1 MTMQPCGLSQAEVN
15 ERLQSGQVNR
25 AAQHDSRPFWQI
37 IRVNVFTRFNALL
50 GSLWAIVLV
59 VGPWQDALFGGVLV
73 ANSLIGILQELRA
86 KRTLNRLALLGQVK
100 ARVIRAGQTVLIA
113 ALDIVLD
120 DLLDIAPGDQ
130 VVVDGV
136 VVTARG
142 LEIDESLLSG
152 EAEPVT
158 KLPGEQMLSGS
169 FAVAGSGCYRAT
181 KVGASAYAHRLAA
194 EAKRFTPASSELRI
208 GIDQILR
215 YIGWAIVPVSGLLLL
230 SQLLMQAPLAEA
242 LLFSSAGVVGMVP
255 EGLVLLTSVAMAMG
269 AIRLGQRR
277 ALVQELSAIET
288 LARVDVVCLDKTGTL
303 TQHEPKVD
311 RIEPLTTHPDTAHA
325 LGALA
330 ATDSTPNATL
340 LAIASAYPSPP
351 GWIASSSVPFSSAR
365 KWSGASFGAL
375 GTWVL
380 GAPELVL
387 ANVLVD
393 DSVQSK
399 ITAYTGGGYRVLLLA
414 YAKAEASSTLADN
427 KLPQDLTPVAL
438 VLLMERI
445 RADAAETLRY
455 FAAQGLVVKIM
466 SGDHPTTVAGVARQV
481 GLAVAAPAVDARE
494 LPTAAADLVAV
505 MEASS
510 VFGRVSPQQ
519 KQSMVAAL
527 QARGHV
533 VAMVGDGVN
542 DILGLK
548 QANIGIAMGE
558 GSGAA
563 RAVAQ
568 LVLLDN
574 QFATLP
580 AVVDEGRRVIGNVER
595 LANLFVT
602 KSIYAM
608 LLAFA
613 VGVADMAF
621 PLLPR
626 HLTLVGALTIGI
638 PAFFL
643 SLEPSVD
650 RVRSGFVERA
660 LRFAVPAGVLVTVG
674 TFAVYSI
681 TVAYMGI
688 GLEQARTAA
697 AIILFAVTLC
707 VLTILARPLNP
718 RRHLLIA
725 AMAMAF
731 ATVLSVPWLRAFFA
745 LTSLPLAVWLLIAV
759 TALAAGIVMRR
770 IAISANQSGPIL
782 HQPRFPPFKKN
793 LVVRLLDPSHH
804 GFLFPLM
811 AALLILGSAWLFL
824 GVLEDVVAHD
834 PLVDVDVMV
843 HDTLQK
849 LRTPPMDGVMVAMTE
864 IGDVQVILP
873 IILAALAW
881 FVWHRLWQTSLY
893 WLAVIGL
900 AEILVKVL
908 KFTLHRPRPLSTLV
922 YDGVESFSFPSSHAT
937 MSVVVYG
944 FLAFL
949 ICRKQRAAIRNLIAV
964 SAAILI
970 ALIAL
975 SRLYLGA
982 HWASDVIAGMSFG
995 LAWIGALAVA
1005 YHYRTDEDVKPKQL
1019 FVLLSLT
1026 LLLSGVWHFTQDHGR
1041 DLLHYALLP

>member
-1 MTMQPCGLSQAEVN
+1 MTTQACGLSQAEVN
-15 ERLQSGQVNR
+15 ERLQNGQVNR
-25 AAQHDSRPFWQI
+25 TAEHSSRPFWQI

-73 ANSLIGILQELRA
+73 ANSLIGTIQELRA
-86 KRTLNRLALLGQVK
+86 KRTLDRLALLGQVK

-113 ALDIVLD
+113 TSYIVLD

-136 VVTARG
+136 VVLARG

-158 KLPGEQMLSGS
+158 KAPGEQMLSGS
-169 FAVAGSGCYRAT
+169 FVVAGNGCYRAT

-194 EAKRFTPASSELRI
+194 EAKRFNPASSELRI

-215 YIGWAIVPVSGLLLL
+215 YIGWAIVPVSSLLLL
-230 SQLLMQAPLAEA
+230 SQLLMQAPLADA

-303 TQHEPKVD
+303 TQHEPMVD
-311 RIEPLTTHPDTAHA
+311 RIEPLTTHPDTANA

-330 ATDSTPNATL
+330 AADATPNATL
-340 LAIASAYPSPP
+340 LAIASVYPSPP
-351 GWIASSSVPFSSAR
+351 GWNASSSVPFSSAR

-387 ANVLVD
+387 ANEPLD

-414 YAKAEASSTLADN
+414 YANAEARSTLTEN

-455 FAAQGLVVKIM
+455 FAAQGVVVKIM
-466 SGDHPTTVAGVARQV
+466 SGDHPTTVAGVASQV
-481 GLAVAAPAVDARE
+481 GLAVTTPAVDARE
-494 LPTAAADLVAV
+494 LPSAAADLAAV
-505 MEASS
+505 MEVSS

-650 RVRSGFVERA
+650 RVRAGFVERA
-660 LRFAVPAGVLVTVG
+660 LRFAVPAGVLVTLC

-681 TVAYMGI
+681 TVAYMGF

-707 VLTILARPLNP
+707 VLTILTRPLNP
-718 RRHLLIA
+718 RRGLMIG

-745 LTSLPLAVWLLIAV
+745 LTSLPLAVWLLIAA
-759 TALAAGIVMRR
+759 TALAAGIVMQR
-770 IAISANQSGPIL
+770 IAISANQSGLIL
-782 HQPRFPPFKKN
+782 HQHRFPPFKN
-793 LVVRLLDPSHH
+793 QVVRLFDPRHH
-804 GFLFPLM
+804 AFLFPLM

-849 LRTPPMDGVMVAMTE
+849 LRTPSMDGVMVAVTE
-864 IGDVQVILP
+864 IGDVKVILP
-873 IILAALAW
+873 VILAALAW

-964 SAAILI
+964 SAAMVISLI
-970 ALIAL
+970 AF

-982 HWASDVIAGMSFG
+982 HWASDVIAGISFG

-1019 FVLLSLT
+1019 FVLLCLT
-1026 LLLSGVWHFTQDHGR
+1026 LLLSGVWHFTQDHSR

>member
-1 MTMQPCGLSQAEVN
+1 MTTELCGLSQAEVN
-15 ERLQSGQVNR
+15 ERLQNGQVNR
-25 AAQHDSRPFWQI
+25 TAERTSRPFLQI
-37 IRVNVFTRFNALL
+37 IRANVFTRFNALL
-50 GSLWAIVLV
+50 GSLLVIVLV

-73 ANSLIGILQELRA
+73 ANSLIGIIQELRA

-100 ARVIRAGQTVLIA
+100 ARVIRAGQTVEIA
-113 ALDIVLD
+113 TSDIVLD

-158 KLPGEQMLSGS
+158 KAPDDQMLSGS
-169 FAVAGSGCYRAT
+169 FAVAGSGRYRAT
-181 KVGASAYAHRLAA
+181 QVGSSAYAHRLAA
-194 EAKRFTPASSELRI
+194 EAKHFTPASSELRI
-208 GIDQILR
+208 GIDRILR
-215 YIGWAIVPVSGLLLL
+215 YIGWAIAPVSVLLLL
-230 SQLLMQAPLAEA
+230 SQLLMQAPLTEA

-255 EGLVLLTSVAMAMG
+255 EGLVLLTSVALAMG
-269 AIRLGQRR
+269 AIRLGRRR

-303 TQHEPKVD
+303 TEHEPKVD
-311 RIEPLTTHPDTAHA
+311 RVEPLMTHPDTVRA

-330 ATDSTPNATL
+330 AGDPTPNATL
-340 LAIASAYPSPP
+340 RAIASVYPSPP
-351 GWIASSSVPFSSAR
+351 GWTSSISVPFSSAR
-365 KWSGASFGAL
+365 KWSGASFGEL

-380 GAPELVL
+380 GAPELIL
-387 ANVLVD
+387 ANAPVD
-393 DSVQSK
+393 DSVQSQ

-414 YAKAEASSTLADN
+414 NAKGTLADN
-427 KLPQDLTPVAL
+427 ELPQDLTPVAL

-455 FAAQGLVVKIM
+455 FAAQGVVVKVI
-466 SGDHPTTVAGVARQV
+466 SGDHPATVAGVSKQV
-481 GLAVAAPAVDARE
+481 GLAVSTPAVDARE
-494 LPTAAADLVAV
+494 LPSAQADLAAV

-527 QARGHV
+527 QERGHV

-548 QANIGIAMGE
+548 QADIGIAMGE

-580 AVVDEGRRVIGNVER
+580 AVVGEGRRVIGNVER

-602 KSIYAM
+602 KSVYAM

-621 PLLPR
+621 SFLPR

-650 RVRSGFVERA
+650 RVCPGFVERV
-660 LRFAVPAGVLVTVG
+660 LRFAVPAGVLATLC
-674 TFAVYSI
+674 TFAVYTI
-681 TVAYMGI
+681 TFAYLGI
-688 GLEQARTAA
+688 GLGQARTAA
-697 AIILFAVTLC
+697 TIILFAVTLW

-718 RRHLLIA
+718 RRRLLIG

-745 LTSLPLAVWLLIAV
+745 LAPLPLAVWLAIAG
-759 TALAAGIVMRR
+759 TAVAAGIAMQR
-770 IAISANQSGPIL
+770 IAIHINHSEPIL
-782 HQPRFPPFKKN
+782 HRHRFPSFKN
-793 LVVRLLDPSHH
+793 LVARLLDPRHH
-804 GFLFPLM
+804 GFLFPLV
-811 AALLILGSAWLFL
+811 AALVILGSAWLFL
-824 GVLEDVVAHD
+824 GVLEDVVSHD
-834 PLVDVDVMV
+834 PLVEVDVMV
-843 HDTLQK
+843 HDILQK
-849 LRTPPMDGVMVAMTE
+849 LRTPSMDSVMVAVTE
-864 IGDVQVILP
+864 VGDVQVVLP
-873 IILAALAW
+873 VILAALAW

-893 WLAVIGL
+893 WLAAIGL
-900 AEILVKVL
+900 AGILIKVL
-908 KFTLHRPRPLSTLV
+908 KFTLHRPRPSLL
-922 YDGVESFSFPSSHAT
+922 YDGVERFSFPSGHAT

-949 ICRKQRAAIRNLIAV
+949 ICRKQRAGVRNSIALT
-964 SAAILI
+964 AALVI
-970 ALIAL
+970 ALIAF

-982 HWASDVIAGMSFG
+982 HWASDVIADQDAI
-995 LAWIGALAVA
+995 LAN
-1005 YHYRTDEDVKPKQL
+1005 EC
-1019 FVLLSLT
+1019 
-1026 LLLSGVWHFTQDHGR
+1026 
-1041 DLLHYALLP
+1041 LPL